1 MNSKDFESIISNL
14 KFLCVSVYRMQVNIK
29 NISILD
35 LDSSVDKVN
44 DEFSIPKPNLA
55 TMISE
60 ASEYQS
66 KIDKILKSEFYHLI
80 GMGDLSASQIV
91 KLAKEIKELGKVED
105 VNKRNMTCLQNLK
118 SIQTALNNTSSYK
131 LTEMIEMKLK

>member
-1 MNSKDFESIISNL
+1 MNSKDFELIISNL
-14 KFLCVSVYRMQVNIK
+14 KFLCVSVYRMQVIIK
-29 NISILD
+29 NISVIDLD
-35 LDSSVDKVN
+35 LSVQRFKD
-44 DEFSIPKPNLA
+44 DGTPDLD
-55 TMISE
+55 TLISK

-91 KLAKEIKELGKVED
+91 KLAKEIKALGKVED